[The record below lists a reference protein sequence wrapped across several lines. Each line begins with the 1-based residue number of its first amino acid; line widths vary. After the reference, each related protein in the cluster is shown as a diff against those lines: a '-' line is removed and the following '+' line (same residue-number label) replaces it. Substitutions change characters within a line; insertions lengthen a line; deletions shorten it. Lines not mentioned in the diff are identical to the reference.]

1 MSGGLPEILQP
12 AGWAPAKGFANGV
25 AAEGR
30 MVFVAGQVGWNPET
44 GAFETDDFAA
54 QARQALRNVARVLA
68 EAGAE
73 PRHVVRMTWYLTDRR
88 EYLDAARALGAAYR
102 EVFGRHYPAMAAV
115 IVAGLVEERAKVE
128 IEATAVIP
136 NGERRPA
143 P

>member
-1 MSGGLPEILQP
+1 VSGGLPEILQP

-44 GAFETDDFAA
+44 GEFESDGFVA
-54 QARQALRNVARVLA
+54 QARQALRNVASVLA

-73 PRHVVRMTWYLTDRR
+73 PHHVVRMTWYITSRQ
-88 EYLDAARALGAAYR
+88 EYLESARTLGVAYR

-136 NGERRPA
+136 NR
-143 P
+143 

>member
-12 AGWAPAKGFANGV
+12 EGWAPAKGFANGV
-25 AAEGR
+25 VAEGR
-30 MVFVAGQVGWNPET
+30 TVFVGGQVGWNPET
-44 GAFETDDFAA
+44 GEFETDNFVA

-73 PRHVVRMTWYLTDRR
+73 PRHVVRMTWYLTNRR
-88 EYLDAARALGAAYR
+88 EYLESARTLGVAYR
-102 EVFGRHYPAMAAV
+102 EVFGRHFPAMSAV

-136 NGERRPA
+136 VS
-143 P
+143 